1 MKRGEIYYIDREFTE
16 VGSEMRAGRPAIIV
30 SNEANNENAE
40 IVEVVYLTTQPKKDL
55 PTHVAIRSTKYK
67 STAICEQITTVAK
80 KRIGEYCG
88 TCTDNEMIAV
98 ENAMMVSLGID
109 YGDGDYYD
117 EEEDAPS
124 NALISDELVRVN
136 AERDT
141 YKKLYESLV
150 TKLIGVVKKGG
161 DKE

>member
-1 MKRGEIYYIDREFTE
+1 MKRGDIYYVDREFNE
-16 VGSEMRAGRPAIIV
+16 VGSEQRAGRPAIIV
-30 SNEANNENAE
+30 SNDIGNENAE
-40 IVEVVYLTTQPKKDL
+40 IVEVVWLTPQPKKDL

-67 STAICEQITTVAK
+67 STALCEQITTVAK

-88 TCTDNEMIAV
+88 TCTDNEMQAV
-98 ENAMMVSLGID
+98 ENAMLISLGID

-117 EEEDAPS
+117 EEEPATS
-124 NALISDELVRVN
+124 NTEELVRVT

>member
-1 MKRGEIYYIDREFTE
+1 MKRGEIYYIDREFNE
-16 VGSEMRAGRPAIIV
+16 VGSEMRAGRPGIIV

-40 IVEVVYLTTQPKKDL
+40 IVEVVYLTTQPKKGL

-88 TCTDNEMIAV
+88 TCTDNEMQAV

-117 EEEDAPS
+117 EEEPDVVEVS
-124 NALISDELVRVN
+124 EELVRVT

-141 YKKLYESLV
+141 YKKLYESFV
-150 TKLIGVVKKGG
+150 TKLIGVVKEGG

>member
-1 MKRGEIYYIDREFTE
+1 MKRGDIYYIEREFTE
-16 VGSEMRAGRPAIIV
+16 VGSEQRAGRPAIIV
-30 SNEANNENAE
+30 SNDIGNENAE

-55 PTHVAIRSTKYK
+55 PTHVAIRSPKYT
-67 STAICEQITTVAK
+67 STALCEQITTVAK
-80 KRIGEYCG
+80 KRVGEYCG
-88 TCTDNEMIAV
+88 TCTGNEMIAV
-98 ENAMMVSLGID
+98 ENAMLISLGID

-117 EEEDAPS
+117 EEEDAPDS
-124 NALISDELVRVN
+124 EELVRVT

>member
-1 MKRGEIYYIDREFTE
+1 MKRGEIYYIEREFTE
-16 VGSEMRAGRPAIIV
+16 VGSEQRAGRPAIIV
-30 SNEANNENAE
+30 SNDIGNENAE
-40 IVEVVYLTTQPKKDL
+40 IVEVVYLTTQPKKGL

-67 STAICEQITTVAK
+67 STALCEQITTVAK

-88 TCTDNEMIAV
+88 TCTDNEMEMV
-98 ENAMMVSLGID
+98 ENAMMISLGI
-109 YGDGDYYD
+109 GDGDYYD

-124 NALISDELVRVN
+124 NSDELVRVT

>member
-1 MKRGEIYYIDREFTE
+1 MKRGEIYYIDREFNE
-16 VGSEMRAGRPAIIV
+16 VGSEQRAGRPAIIV
-30 SNEANNENAE
+30 SNDIGNENAE
-40 IVEVVYLTTQPKKDL
+40 IVEVVYLTTQQKKDL

-67 STAICEQITTVAK
+67 STALCEQITTVAK

-88 TCTDNEMIAV
+88 TCTDNEMQAV
-98 ENAMMVSLGID
+98 ENAMLISLGID

-117 EEEDAPS
+117 EDEPAPS
-124 NALISDELVRVN
+124 NSDELVRVT

-161 DKE
+161 DKG

>member
-16 VGSEMRAGRPAIIV
+16 VGSEQRAGRPAIIV
-30 SNEANNENAE
+30 SNDIGNENAE
-40 IVEVVYLTTQPKKDL
+40 IVEVVYLTTQQKKDL

-67 STAICEQITTVAK
+67 STALCEQITTVAK

-88 TCTDNEMIAV
+88 TCTDNEMQAV
-98 ENAMMVSLGID
+98 ENAMLISLGID

-117 EEEDAPS
+117 EEEPAPS
-124 NALISDELVRVN
+124 NSEELVRVT

-150 TKLIGVVKKGG
+150 EKLVGVMKKGG
-161 DKE
+161 

>member
-1 MKRGEIYYIDREFTE
+1 MKRGEIYYIDREFNE
-16 VGSEMRAGRPAIIV
+16 VGSKIRAGRPAIIV
-30 SNEANNENAE
+30 SNDVGNENSD

-88 TCTDNEMIAV
+88 TCTDNEMQAV

-109 YGDGDYYD
+109 YGDGDYYY
-117 EEEDAPS
+117 EEEPDVVEVS
-124 NALISDELVRVN
+124 EELVRVT
-136 AERDT
+136 AERET

-150 TKLIGVVKKGG
+150 TKLIGVVKEGG

>member
-1 MKRGEIYYIDREFTE
+1 
-16 VGSEMRAGRPAIIV
+16 MRAGRPAIIV
-30 SNEANNENAE
+30 SNDTGNENAE

-55 PTHVAIRSTKYK
+55 PTHVSIRSTKYK
-67 STAICEQITTVAK
+67 STALCEQITTVAK

-88 TCTDNEMIAV
+88 TCTEAEMEMV
-98 ENAMMVSLGID
+98 ENAMLISLGID

-117 EEEDAPS
+117 EEETAPG
-124 NALISDELVRVN
+124 NSDELVRVT

-161 DKE
+161 DDK

>member
-1 MKRGEIYYIDREFTE
+1 MKRGEIYCIDREFNE

-30 SNEANNENAE
+30 SNDTGNENAE
-40 IVEVVYLTTQPKKDL
+40 IVEVVWLTTQPKKDL

-67 STAICEQITTVAK
+67 STALCEQITTVAK

-98 ENAMMVSLGID
+98 ENAMMISLGID
-109 YGDGDYYD
+109 YGDGDYYA

-124 NALISDELVRVN
+124 NSDELVRVT

-150 TKLIGVVKKGG
+150 TKLIGVVNEGG

>member
-1 MKRGEIYYIDREFTE
+1 MKRGDIYYIDREYTE
-16 VGSEMRAGRPAIIV
+16 VGSEQRAGRPAIIV
-30 SNEANNENAE
+30 SNDIGNENAE
-40 IVEVVYLTTQPKKDL
+40 VVEVVWLTTQPKKDL

-67 STAICEQITTVAK
+67 STALCEQITTVAK

-98 ENAMMVSLGID
+98 ENAMLISLGID

-117 EEEDAPS
+117 EEEDAPDS
-124 NALISDELVRVN
+124 EELVRVT

>member
-1 MKRGEIYYIDREFTE
+1 MKRGEIYYIDREFNE
-16 VGSEMRAGRPAIIV
+16 VGAEQRAGRPAIIV
-30 SNEANNENAE
+30 SNDIGNENAE
-40 IVEVVYLTTQPKKDL
+40 IVEVVWLTTQPKKDL

-67 STAICEQITTVAK
+67 STALCEQITTVAK

-88 TCTDNEMIAV
+88 TCTDNEMQAV
-98 ENAMMVSLGID
+98 ENAILISLGID

-117 EEEDAPS
+117 EEEPAPS
-124 NALISDELVRVN
+124 NSEELVRVT